1 MTPNYSSSQILLCLG
16 TSTHFYSSNKK
27 KRMETFN
34 NLILLTISQ
43 SFRWSGK
50 QKTNTP
56 TDFLTVCL
64 FNEGDERYF
73 NKIYFWV
80 KIRKGGGKILIKYMF
95 SSQGEEKNFKT
106 NLPFHP

>member
-1 MTPNYSSSQILLCLG
+1 
-16 TSTHFYSSNKK
+16 
-27 KRMETFN
+27 METFN

-56 TDFLTVCL
+56 TNFLTVCL

-80 KIRKGGGKILIKYMF
+80 NIRKGGGKILIKQQQYHHHHQTITSLSSIITITNKPNFPSIITTTF
-95 SSQGEEKNFKT
+95 SD
-106 NLPFHP
+106 H